1 MTTSPCWCWST
12 SLNVPRFFT
21 LTQAEKLLPQVESA
35 IREAITLKAEYDQ
48 AEAECQSFSQR
59 LAVTG
64 GMHVDR
70 PRLLEQNSRRESAA
84 LRVKDSIERVHE
96 FGCVV
101 KDLDIGLIDFPALF
115 NGQEVCL
122 CWKLGESGIQF
133 WHGVHEGFRGRKA
146 IDQEFLE
153 HHQGELPN

>member
-1 MTTSPCWCWST
+1 M
-12 SLNVPRFFT
+12 PRFFT
-21 LTQAEKLLPQVESA
+21 HAQAEKLLPQVESA
-35 IREAITLKAEYDQ
+35 IREAITRKAEYDR
-48 AEAECQSFSQR
+48 AEAECQSFSRR
-59 LAVTG
+59 LRVTG

-70 PRLLEQNSRRESAA
+70 PRLLEQRSRRESAA
-84 LRVKDSIERVHE
+84 LRVNDCIERVHE
-96 FGCVV
+96 FGCQV
-101 KDLDIGLIDFPALF
+101 KDLEIGLIDFPALF

>member
-1 MTTSPCWCWST
+1 M
-12 SLNVPRFFT
+12 PRFLT
-21 LTQAEKLLPQVESA
+21 LIQAEKLLPQVESA
-35 IREAITLKAEYDQ
+35 ILEAITRKAEYDQ
-48 AEAECQSFSQR
+48 AETECENFSQR
-59 LAVTG
+59 LAVSG

-70 PRLLEQNSRRESAA
+70 SRWLEQKNRRESAA
-84 LRVKDSIERVHE
+84 LRVRDSIERVHE
-96 FGCVV
+96 FGCMV

-133 WHGVHEGFRGRKA
+133 WHGVQEGFRGRKV